1 MSKIKRWIESENLKG
16 NDPLHEDHEDFIDD
30 VYQYEEYKRYEEW
43 CHYSGMPSPSAY
55 ENSQD
60 SI

>member
-1 MSKIKRWIESENLKG
+1 MSLIKRYIESEKLKG

-30 VYQYEEYKRYEEW
+30 VYQYEKYQKDEQW
-43 CHYSGMPSPSAY
+43 CHYSGMPSPTAY